1 MILSD
6 RDIRARLTRGDL
18 KIAPIEDEELQ
29 IQPASVDLRLGSRF
43 LLFRSFESRQN
54 VSEHASHIDPRDKD
68 DLQHLMNAA
77 TVEEGGY
84 FMLHPLQFVL
94 ASTIERVTVPHD
106 IVARLEGRSSLGRL
120 GLVVHA
126 TAGYIDPGFEGTI
139 TLELSNICIHPI
151 KLYPG
156 MRIAQLSLH
165 ELSSAAE
172 RPYGAARG
180 SKYGGQDGPEA
191 SRIAL
196 DQRGS
201 DLSLRARGESDL
213 QGVAI
218 ETLYSEPLTCPD
230 CGLEQPVGG
239 RGHRLGCP
247 RTLKWPPMPDDEEE
261 SVDSGNRTRTPEG
274 DRF

>member
-6 RDIRARLTRGDL
+6 RDIRARLAKGDL
-18 KIAPIEDEELQ
+18 QIAPLADEALQ

-43 LLFRSFESRQN
+43 LLFRSFESRQG
-54 VSEHASHIDPRDKD
+54 VSEHAAHIDPKDKE
-68 DLQHLMNAA
+68 DLEHLMDGV
-77 TVEEGGY
+77 TVEGGH
-84 FMLHPLQFVL
+84 FMLHPQQFVL
-94 ASTIERVTVPHD
+94 ASTIERVSIPNN

-165 ELSSAAE
+165 ELSSPAE
-172 RPYGAARG
+172 RPYGAGRG

-196 DQRGS
+196 DA
-201 DLSLRARGESDL
+201 LLARAQGESDL
-213 QGVAI
+213 QGIAI
-218 ETLYSEPLTCPD
+218 EI
-230 CGLEQPVGG
+230 LEGASQPSQV
-239 RGHRLGCP
+239 
-247 RTLKWPPMPDDEEE
+247 PME
-261 SVDSGNRTRTPEG
+261 SADSGNRTRTPE
-274 DRF
+274 R

>member
-6 RDIRARLTRGDL
+6 RDIRARLAKGDL
-18 KIAPIEDEELQ
+18 QIAPIEDEELQ

-43 LLFRSFESRQN
+43 LLFREYHARFG
-54 VSEHASHIDPRDKD
+54 VSTHPAHIDPKDKE
-68 DLQHLMNAA
+68 DLEHLMSGV
-77 TVEEGGY
+77 TVEEGGH

-94 ASTIERVTVPHD
+94 ASTIERVTIPND

-165 ELSSAAE
+165 ELSSPAE

-180 SKYGGQDGPEA
+180 SKYGGQNGPEA

-196 DQRGS
+196 D
-201 DLSLRARGESDL
+201 LSTEFVRRAQGESDRT
-213 QGVAI
+213 Q
-218 ETLYSEPLTCPD
+218 PLTCPD

-239 RGHRLGCP
+239 PRASPRLP
-247 RTLKWPPMPDDEEE
+247 TDTEMA
-261 SVDSGNRTRTPEG
+261 SNA
-274 DRF
+274 

>member
-1 MILSD
+1 
-6 RDIRARLTRGDL
+6 
-18 KIAPIEDEELQ
+18 
-29 IQPASVDLRLGSRF
+29 
-43 LLFRSFESRQN
+43 
-54 VSEHASHIDPRDKD
+54 
-68 DLQHLMNAA
+68 LMSGV
-77 TVEEGGY
+77 TVEE
-84 FMLHPLQFVL
+84 FMLHPQQFVL
-94 ASTIERVTVPHD
+94 ASTIERVTIPPD
-106 IVARLEGRSSLGRL
+106 LVARLEGRSSLGRL
-120 GLVVHA
+120 GIVVHA

-172 RPYGAARG
+172 RPYGAGRG

-196 DQRGS
+196 DQ
-201 DLSLRARGESDL
+201 LAARARGESDL
-213 QGVAI
+213 QGIAI
-218 ETLYSEPLTCPD
+218 ETLSTQPSQKLLICPD

-247 RTLKWPPMPDDEEE
+247 RTLKWPSLP
-261 SVDSGNRTRTPEG
+261 G
-274 DRF
+274 D